1 MAAKATRKEIS
12 FDRAGMLNFRSMDEA
27 LKYFSEPKNG
37 ARNKRAISRL
47 FNKSYELKV
56 GSLSINMA
64 AYLES
69 PKVLDGLKGSV
80 LINKTLA
87 EKVKIEIE
95 KWINAKN
102 GKDISNPIREVNDR
116 ELLEAQQKQE
126 AVKTDLSNETL

>member
-37 ARNKRAISRL
+37 ARNKRSISRL
-47 FNKSYELKV
+47 FNKSFELKV

-69 PKVLDGLKGSV
+69 PKVLDGLKESV
-80 LINKTLA
+80 LKNKTLA
-87 EKVKIEIE
+87 DNVQIEIE
-95 KWINAKN
+95 KWIKAKN